1 MIRVGPA
8 GWAYKDW
15 EGIVYPK
22 PKPQGFDPVAYLTR
36 DFDAIEINSS
46 FYGPPRPAAAK
57 AWAKHAGGN
66 PRFRF
71 STCEIAIENGAT
83 LVPIVRK
90 WPPAP
95 DEIGHKDERQN

>member
-1 MIRVGPA
+1 M
-8 GWAYKDW
+8 
-15 EGIVYPK
+15 
-22 PKPQGFDPVAYLTR
+22 AYLTR
-36 DFDAIEINSS
+36 HFDTIEITSS
-46 FYGPPRPAAAK
+46 FYGLLQMAAAQ
-57 AWAKHAGGN
+57 AWAEHAGGN

-71 STCEIAIENGAT
+71 TTCEIAIETAT